1 MRWRRGFE
9 WWQFS
14 GGTWKCGVVERGVYL
29 HWGSLRLQ
37 RVMSLGFELGG
48 LESQLSW
55 MIVGFWVIS
64 ETEYAGSLPR
74 RKSTRRVA
82 ACKTGPSESSRSR
95 LGEGSLLLSRSEG
108 VGFRRLKVY
117 DMSSLMDVSFRMV
130 GFSVSMD
137 DVRDL
142 LDRQGDRC

>member
-1 MRWRRGFE
+1 MR
-9 WWQFS
+9 
-14 GGTWKCGVVERGVYL
+14 
-29 HWGSLRLQ
+29 
-37 RVMSLGFELGG
+37 
-48 LESQLSW
+48 
-55 MIVGFWVIS
+55 VGFWAIS
-64 ETEYAGSLPR
+64 ETEYAGSFPR
-74 RKSTRRVA
+74 RKSWRRVA
-82 ACKTGPSESSRSR
+82 MCKTVPSESSRSR
-95 LGEGSLLLSRSEG
+95 RGEGSLLLSRSEG